1 MTPTAAPPDVTTLAE
16 LLKTHLPHLRRDT
29 LQRVADVI
37 AGLIQ
42 AQSTRHRRVALHLP
56 GPTSPESKTR
66 RVARCF
72 HDLQLQGEDVLR
84 VLLPLLP
91 PRKAPVHPGPDQ
103 LAIRSG

>member
-1 MTPTAAPPDVTTLAE
+1 MTPTAARPDVTTLAE

-29 LQRVADVI
+29 LQRVADVV

-66 RVARCF
+66 RVARCL
-72 HDLQLQGEDVLR
+72 HDPQLQGEDVLR
-84 VLLPLLP
+84 VILPLLP
-91 PRKAPVHPGPDQ
+91 PRKAALRVGPHQ
-103 LAIRSG
+103 LAARPG

>member
-42 AQSTRHRRVALHLP
+42 AQSTLHLP

-66 RVARCF
+66 RVARC
-72 HDLQLQGEDVLR
+72 
-84 VLLPLLP
+84 
-91 PRKAPVHPGPDQ
+91 
-103 LAIRSG
+103 

>member
-1 MTPTAAPPDVTTLAE
+1 MTPTAALPDVTTLAE

-56 GPTSPESKTR
+56 GSASPESKTR
-66 RVARCF
+66 RVARCL
-72 HDLQLQGEDVLR
+72 HDPQLQGEDVLR
-84 VLLPLLP
+84 VILPLLP
-91 PRKAPVHPGPDQ
+91 PREAAVHAGQNQ